1 MNDLALK
8 SSMDNLAT
16 ERRLTL
22 GPLEVEVMEV
32 MWAFGANNAREV
44 AARMQRSLAYTTVLT
59 TLVRL
64 CKKGLLGREM
74 ANRAFVYSPN
84 LSREDWDRHR
94 ATEMLSGFLTG
105 PVESRHMLLSCLV
118 DAVCI
123 HDAMLL
129 YELDRRVQRK
139 RKELDQ
145 AQTLQS

>member
-1 MNDLALK
+1 
-8 SSMDNLAT
+8 
-16 ERRLTL
+16 
-22 GPLEVEVMEV
+22 

-64 CKKGLLGREM
+64 CKKGLLEREM

-84 LSREDWDRHR
+84 LSREGWDRHR

-105 PVESRHMLLSCLV
+105 PVESRHLLLSCLV
-118 DAVCI
+118 DAVCT

-129 YELDRRVQRK
+129 HELDRRVQQK
-139 RKELDQ
+139 RKELG
-145 AQTLQS
+145 QS